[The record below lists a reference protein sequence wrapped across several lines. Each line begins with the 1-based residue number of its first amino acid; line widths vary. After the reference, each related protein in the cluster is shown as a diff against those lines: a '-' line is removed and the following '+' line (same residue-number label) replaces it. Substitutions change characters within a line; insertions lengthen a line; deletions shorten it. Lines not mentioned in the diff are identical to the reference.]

1 MVKGLSAQ
9 RLLALFVAGWL
20 LFTFPLLALWDR
32 DTLLWGLPLFPAA
45 LFLIWVALIVLLA
58 WIVES
63 SDDDKDAAAPRP
75 GGRRD
80 ALPGVPATPPR
91 TLPETP
97 LETPLETPPASPPAS
112 PREALPEAPPERL
125 PASLPELPPGMPPR
139 SR

>member
-1 MVKGLSAQ
+1 MVKGLGAQ

-20 LFTFPLLALWDR
+20 LFTFPLLSLWDR

-63 SDDDKDAAAPRP
+63 SADDKDAAARQP
-75 GGRRD
+75 GGRSD
-80 ALPGVPATPPR
+80 TLPGVPATPLR
-91 TLPETP
+91 TLSDAPA
-97 LETPLETPPASPPAS
+97 ASPPAS
-112 PREALPEAPPERL
+112 PPDAPADALPASPPDAPPEAL
-125 PASLPELPPGMPPR
+125 QDMPPGMPSR